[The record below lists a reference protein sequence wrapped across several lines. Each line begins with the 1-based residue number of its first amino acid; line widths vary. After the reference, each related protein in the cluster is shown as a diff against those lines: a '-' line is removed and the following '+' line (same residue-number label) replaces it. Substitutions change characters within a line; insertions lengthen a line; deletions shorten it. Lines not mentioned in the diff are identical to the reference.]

1 MAQNI
6 LQHLQLSLLNVDDC
20 CVQNWNFPK
29 VISPFSRMYL
39 IKGGEGQIIHNHKKY
54 DLQPGKLYLIPEFT
68 LCNYSSGS
76 FLEHFYIH
84 FTTQI
89 DGGNNLFEMIDFVY
103 ELPAGAEDQRM
114 FIRMVELNPEK
125 KLRSFDP
132 MKYSKTNLSPQTE
145 ILDNSRQI
153 ARFIE
158 THGILMQ
165 LFSRFIKTD
174 GEQNYLLK
182 FRQSIP
188 IGMATTYISQNLSR
202 PIAVS
207 ELANYCHL
215 SNDYFSRLFLKV
227 MGTRPID
234 FINRKRI
241 ESAQLQLITTDD
253 PLEIIALKSGIE
265 NISYFN
271 RMFKKYA
278 CTTPGDYRRLHRLV

>member
-1 MAQNI
+1 MIQNI
-6 LQHLQLSLLNVDDC
+6 LQNLQFSLLNVDDC
-20 CVQNWNFPK
+20 CVQDWNFLK
-29 VISPFSRMYL
+29 VISPFSRIYL
-39 IKGGEGQIIHNHKKY
+39 IKGGEGQILHNHKKY
-54 DLQPGKLYLIPEFT
+54 DLQPGKLYLIPGFT
-68 LCNYSSGS
+68 LCNYTSGS
-76 FLEHFYIH
+76 FLEHCYIH
-84 FTTQI
+84 FTTQL

-103 ELPAGAEDQRM
+103 ELPASADDKRM
-114 FIRMVELNPEK
+114 FERMVELNPEK

-132 MKYSKTNLSPQTE
+132 LKYSKSNLSPQTE
-145 ILDNSRQI
+145 ILDNSQQMS
-153 ARFIE
+153 RFIE
-158 THGILMQ
+158 TQGILMQ

-174 GEQNYLLK
+174 GGQSLLLK

-188 IGMATTYISQNLSR
+188 IGLATTYISQNLSR
-202 PIAVS
+202 TITVS

-227 MGTRPID
+227 MGARPID

-241 ESAQLQLITTDD
+241 ESAQLQLITTDE
-253 PLEIIALKSGIE
+253 PLETIAMKSGID